1 MDSIIVNPKNG
12 KELKFVAELLE
23 KLGVS
28 NEIFSFNKKEDLEI
42 LLDAFEAQQKKYD
55 DEVPEEYYQVLDGRR
70 AEYLKGNSKSS
81 SWEEVKARVIGK
93 IK

>member
-1 MDSIIVNPKNG
+1 MNSILVNPKDE

-28 NEIFSFNKKEDLEI
+28 NKIISFDVKEDLANQER
-42 LLDAFEAQQKKYD
+42 D
-55 DEVPEEYYQVLDGRR
+55 VPEEYYQVLEGRR
-70 AEYLKGNSKSS
+70 AEYLKGNSQTS

-93 IK
+93 GN